1 MPSSPI
7 SSRHRLSRT
16 LWASLAVSALV
27 SCGGGS
33 GGDAPPPPPPP
44 PPPATPLALLAGTT
58 EGPGTQD
65 GLSTAAKIST
75 ESGGMAL
82 APNGD
87 VLITDPGNQT
97 IRRLA
102 PTGQLSTWAGGGP
115 TRSDASSEGP
125 RYLDAAGTAARF
137 NVPLAVAVDAAGNAY
152 VADAG
157 NHLVRK
163 IDAAGN
169 VTTLAGQ
176 VGVCGN
182 ADGTGTAA
190 TLCSPTSIA
199 VDREGNVYVSE
210 WAPTL
215 QDFSQT
221 PTGNPIRKITPA
233 GAVTTVIFRASQN
246 ATPGFGR
253 NNPSRLYPV
262 NLATDSTGALY
273 AADPNDHVVR
283 KYAPNG
289 QATVLSGTV
298 ALNNAGHVDGA
309 ASAAK
314 FGALQAIA
322 IDRSNRV
329 FVLDRHEGTPV
340 REIAADGSVTTVR
353 RAADC
358 NYGADGLPPAFC
370 AGKRLA
376 VDAEGRFL
384 ITESG
389 PSDTFQTYAV
399 IYRMPR
405 NGAPDLQVGTAPLP
419 GHADGR
425 GSAARFDS
433 PGALAVDKAGTL
445 YVRDRN
451 NAALR
456 TVTPDGTVA
465 TLGRAKNPCAQ
476 VTGPINDVAYCGSAP
491 LSIDGAGNIY
501 SYDFKRILKTSPA
514 GNVTVHADLT
524 AAFDAI
530 PGFLLE
536 GLTGMVVDSG
546 GTVYAVSLR
555 SVIFKITPAGAVSV
569 FAGNPNARGHADG
582 PAASAQFSAMGH
594 MTMDPAGNL
603 YVVDGRYHNATGVG
617 PTVRKITPAGVVSTI
632 AGRPDL
638 PPGLVDGPA
647 ASAQLTVDT
656 GAPISD
662 SHAWLAADAS
672 GNVYVTDPRNRVVRK
687 IGADGQVSTLVGQR
701 WNKGFA
707 AGPLQGLIDEPTGIA
722 VNGATLYLST
732 SNAVAAVKL
741 P

>member
-1 MPSSPI
+1 MQRSTFFRP
-7 SSRHRLSRT
+7 RLSLT
-16 LWASLAVSALV
+16 VLALLAVSVLV
-27 SCGGGS
+27 ACGGGS
-33 GGDAPPPPPPP
+33 GDTTAPPPPP

-58 EGPGTQD
+58 DGPGLQD
-65 GLSTAAKIST
+65 GLGTAARIST
-75 ESGGMAL
+75 QSGGMAL
-82 APNGD
+82 TPAGD
-87 VLITDPGNQT
+87 VLIADPGNHR
-97 IRRLA
+97 IRKLSA
-102 PTGQLSTWAGGGP
+102 AGQLTTMAGGGA
-115 TRSDASSEGP
+115 TASDLSDPGP
-125 RYLDAAGTAARF
+125 RYLDGSSTAARF
-137 NVPLAVAVDAAGNAY
+137 NAPQAVAVDAAGNTY
-152 VADAG
+152 VADTG
-157 NHLVRK
+157 NHVVRK
-163 IDAAGN
+163 IDPSGN

-176 VGVCGN
+176 VGVFGN
-182 ADGTGTAA
+182 SDGAGTAA
-190 TLCSPTSIA
+190 TLYSPTSIA
-199 VDREGNVYVSE
+199 VDKDGNVYVSE

-215 QDFSQT
+215 LDISRT

-233 GAVTTVIFRASQN
+233 GVVSTVIFRASQN
-246 ATPGFGR
+246 VTAGSGR
-253 NNPSRLYPV
+253 IIPDRLYPV
-262 NLATDSTGALY
+262 HLATDSTGALY

-298 ALNNAGHVDGA
+298 GLNNAGHVDGA

-322 IDRSNRV
+322 IDRANRV
-329 FVLDRHEGTPV
+329 FVLDRYAGTPL

-358 NYGADGLPPAFC
+358 NYGADGLPPTFC
-370 AGKRLA
+370 ASKHLA

-384 ITESG
+384 VTENGTS
-389 PSDTFQTYAV
+389 SAFQSYAV
-399 IYRMPR
+399 LYRMPR
-405 NGAPDLQVGTAPLP
+405 TGAPDLQVGTASLV

-425 GSAARFDS
+425 GSAARFNS

-451 NAALR
+451 NAVLR

-465 TLGRAKNPCAQ
+465 TLGRANNPCAQ
-476 VTGPINDVAYCGSAP
+476 FTGPINDVAFCGSAP

-524 AAFDAI
+524 ATFDAI

-594 MTMDPAGNL
+594 MTIDAAGNL
-603 YVVDGRYHNATGVG
+603 YVVDGRYHYVLGVG

-638 PPGLVDGPA
+638 PPGLTDGPA
-647 ASAQLTVDT
+647 ASAQLTVDIN
-656 GAPISD
+656 APISD
-662 SHAWLAADAS
+662 SHAWLATDAA

-687 IGADGQVSTLVGQR
+687 ISTDGQVSTLVGQR

-707 AGPLQGLIDEPTGIA
+707 AGPLPGWIDEPTGIA
-722 VNGATLYLST
+722 VHGATLYLST
-732 SNAVAAVKL
+732 SNAIAAVKL

>member
-1 MPSSPI
+1 MPDSSTR
-7 SSRHRLSRT
+7 SRRRLSHS
-16 LWASLAVSALV
+16 LWTSLAVSALV

-33 GGDAPPPPPPP
+33 GGDAPPPPP

-65 GLSTAAKIST
+65 GLSTAAKISI

-125 RYLDAAGTAARF
+125 RYLDASGTAARF
-137 NVPLAVAVDAAGNAY
+137 NVPQAVAVDAAGNAY

-169 VTTLAGQ
+169 VTTLAGK

-199 VDREGNVYVSE
+199 VDREGNVFVSE
-210 WAPTL
+210 WAPNL
-215 QDFSQT
+215 QDISQT

-233 GAVTTVIFRASQN
+233 GVVTTVVFRASQY

-253 NNPSRLYPV
+253 NNPDRLYPV
-262 NLATDSTGALY
+262 NLATDSAGTLY

-298 ALNNAGHVDGA
+298 TLNNAGYVDGA

-314 FGALQAIA
+314 FGVLQAIA

-329 FVLDRHEGTPV
+329 FVLDRYEGTPV
-340 REIAADGSVTTVR
+340 REIAVDGSVTTVR
-353 RAADC
+353 RADSC
-358 NYGADGLPPAFC
+358 SFGPNMLPQPFC
-370 AGKRLA
+370 AGKHLA
-376 VDAEGRFL
+376 VDAEGRIL
-384 ITESG
+384 ITENG
-389 PSDTFQTYAV
+389 PTDAYRTYAV
-399 IYRMPR
+399 VYRTPR
-405 NGAPDLQVGTAPLP
+405 AGAPDLQVGTASLP

-433 PGALAVDKAGTL
+433 PGALAVDKAGLL

-456 TVTPDGTVA
+456 TVTSDGTVA
-465 TLGRAKNPCAQ
+465 TLGRAKNPCEQ
-476 VTGPINDVAYCGSAP
+476 MTGPINDVAFCGSAP

-501 SYDFKRILKTSPA
+501 SFDFKRILKTTPA
-514 GNVTVHADLT
+514 GNVTVHADLS
-524 AAFDAI
+524 AQLDAI
-530 PGFLLE
+530 PSFLLQ
-536 GLTGMVVDSG
+536 GLTGMVADIG
-546 GTVYAVSLR
+546 GTVYAVSLQG
-555 SVIFKITPAGAVSV
+555 VVFKVTPAGAVSV

-582 PAASAQFSAMGH
+582 PAASAQFSALGH
-594 MTMDPAGNL
+594 MTIDAAGNV
-603 YVVDGRYHNATGVG
+603 YVVDGRYHNITGIG
-617 PTVRKITPAGVVSTI
+617 PTIRKITPAGVVSTI

-638 PPGLVDGPA
+638 PPALVDGPV

-656 GAPISD
+656 GAVISD
-662 SHAWLAADAS
+662 SQAWLAADAS

-707 AGPLQGLIDEPTGIA
+707 AGPLPGFIDEPTGIA
-722 VNGATLYLST
+722 VNGSTLYLST
-732 SNAVAAVKL
+732 SNALAAVKL

>member
-1 MPSSPI
+1 MPDASTC
-7 SSRHRLSRT
+7 SRRRLSHS
-16 LWASLAVSALV
+16 LWTSLAMSALV

-33 GGDAPPPPPPP
+33 GGDAPPP

-125 RYLDAAGTAARF
+125 RYLDASGTAARF
-137 NVPLAVAVDAAGNAY
+137 NVPQAVAVDAAGNAY

-169 VTTLAGQ
+169 VTTLAGK

-199 VDREGNVYVSE
+199 VDREGNVFVSE

-215 QDFSQT
+215 QDISLT

-233 GAVTTVIFRASQN
+233 GVVTTVIFRASQY
-246 ATPGFGR
+246 ATPGFGSY
-253 NNPSRLYPV
+253 NPDRLYPV
-262 NLATDSTGALY
+262 NLATDSAGTLY

-298 ALNNAGHVDGA
+298 TLNNAGYVDGA

-329 FVLDRHEGTPV
+329 FVLDRYEGTPV

-353 RAADC
+353 RADNC
-358 NYGADGLPPAFC
+358 SFGPNMLPQPFC
-370 AGKRLA
+370 AGKHLA
-376 VDAEGRFL
+376 VDAEGRIL
-384 ITESG
+384 ITENG
-389 PSDTFQTYAV
+389 PSDAYRTYAV
-399 IYRMPR
+399 VYRTPR
-405 NGAPDLQVGTAPLP
+405 AGAPDLQVGTASLA
-419 GHADGR
+419 GHTDGR

-456 TVTPDGTVA
+456 TVTSDGTVA

-476 VTGPINDVAYCGSAP
+476 MTGPINDVAFCGSAP

-501 SYDFKRILKTSPA
+501 SFDFKRILKTTPA
-514 GNVTVHADLT
+514 GNVTVHADLS
-524 AAFDAI
+524 AQLDAI
-530 PGFLLE
+530 PGFLLQ
-536 GLTGMVVDSG
+536 GLTGMVTDIG
-546 GTVYAVSLR
+546 GTVYAVSLQG
-555 SVIFKITPAGAVSV
+555 VVFKVTPAGAVSV

-582 PAASAQFSAMGH
+582 PAASAQFSALGQ
-594 MTMDPAGNL
+594 MTIDAEGNV
-603 YVVDGRYHNATGVG
+603 YVVDGRYHNITGIG

-638 PPGLVDGPA
+638 PPALVDGPV

-656 GAPISD
+656 GAAISD

-707 AGPLQGLIDEPTGIA
+707 AGPLPGFIDEPTGIA
-722 VNGATLYLST
+722 VNGSTLYLST
-732 SNAVAAVKL
+732 SNALAAVKL

>member
-1 MPSSPI
+1 MPDASTC
-7 SSRHRLSRT
+7 SRRRLSHS
-16 LWASLAVSALV
+16 LWTSLAMSALV

-33 GGDAPPPPPPP
+33 GGDAPPP

-125 RYLDAAGTAARF
+125 RYLDASGTAARF
-137 NVPLAVAVDAAGNAY
+137 NVPQAVAVDAAGNAY

-169 VTTLAGQ
+169 VTTLAGK

-199 VDREGNVYVSE
+199 VDREGNVFVSE

-215 QDFSQT
+215 QDISLT

-233 GAVTTVIFRASQN
+233 GVVTTVIFRASQY
-246 ATPGFGR
+246 ATPGFGSY
-253 NNPSRLYPV
+253 NPDRLYPV
-262 NLATDSTGALY
+262 NLATDSAGTLY

-298 ALNNAGHVDGA
+298 TLNNAGYVDGA

-329 FVLDRHEGTPV
+329 FVLDRYEGTPV

-353 RAADC
+353 RADNC
-358 NYGADGLPPAFC
+358 SFGPNMLPQPFC
-370 AGKRLA
+370 AGKHLA
-376 VDAEGRFL
+376 VDAEGRIL
-384 ITESG
+384 ITENG
-389 PSDTFQTYAV
+389 PSDAYRTYAV
-399 IYRMPR
+399 VYRTPR
-405 NGAPDLQVGTAPLP
+405 AGAPDLQVGTASLA
-419 GHADGR
+419 GHTDGR

-456 TVTPDGTVA
+456 TVTSDGTVA

-476 VTGPINDVAYCGSAP
+476 MTGPINDVAFCGSAP

-501 SYDFKRILKTSPA
+501 SFDFKRILKTTPA
-514 GNVTVHADLT
+514 GNVTVHADLS
-524 AAFDAI
+524 AQLDAI
-530 PGFLLE
+530 PGFLLQ
-536 GLTGMVVDSG
+536 GLTGMVTDIG
-546 GTVYAVSLR
+546 GTVYAVSLQG
-555 SVIFKITPAGAVSV
+555 VVFKVTPAGAVSV

-582 PAASAQFSAMGH
+582 PAASAQFSALGQ
-594 MTMDPAGNL
+594 MTIDAAGNV
-603 YVVDGRYHNATGVG
+603 YVVDGRYHNITGIG

-638 PPGLVDGPA
+638 PPALVDGPV

-656 GAPISD
+656 GAAISD

-707 AGPLQGLIDEPTGIA
+707 AGPLPGFIDEPTGIA
-722 VNGATLYLST
+722 VNGSTLYLST
-732 SNAVAAVKL
+732 SNALAAVKL

>member
-1 MPSSPI
+1 
-7 SSRHRLSRT
+7 
-16 LWASLAVSALV
+16 
-27 SCGGGS
+27 
-33 GGDAPPPPPPP
+33 
-44 PPPATPLALLAGTT
+44 
-58 EGPGTQD
+58 
-65 GLSTAAKIST
+65 
-75 ESGGMAL
+75 MAL

-125 RYLDAAGTAARF
+125 RYLDASGTAARF
-137 NVPLAVAVDAAGNAY
+137 NVPQAVAVDAAGNAY

-169 VTTLAGQ
+169 VTTLAGK

-199 VDREGNVYVSE
+199 VDREGNVFVSE
-210 WAPTL
+210 WAPNL
-215 QDFSQT
+215 QDISQT

-233 GAVTTVIFRASQN
+233 GVVTTVIFRASQY

-253 NNPSRLYPV
+253 NNPDRLYPV
-262 NLATDSTGALY
+262 NLATDSAGTLY

-298 ALNNAGHVDGA
+298 TLNNAGYVDGA

-314 FGALQAIA
+314 FGVLQAIA

-329 FVLDRHEGTPV
+329 FVLDRYEGTPV

-353 RAADC
+353 RADSC
-358 NYGADGLPPAFC
+358 SFGPNMLPQPFC
-370 AGKRLA
+370 AGKHLA
-376 VDAEGRFL
+376 VDAEGRIL
-384 ITESG
+384 ITENG
-389 PSDTFQTYAV
+389 PTDAYRTYAV
-399 IYRMPR
+399 VYRTPR
-405 NGAPDLQVGTAPLP
+405 AGAPDLQVGTASLA
-419 GHADGR
+419 GHTDGR

-433 PGALAVDKAGTL
+433 PGALAVDKAGLL

-456 TVTPDGTVA
+456 TVTSDGTVA
-465 TLGRAKNPCAQ
+465 TLGRAKNPCEQ
-476 VTGPINDVAYCGSAP
+476 MTGPINDVAFCGSAP

-501 SYDFKRILKTSPA
+501 SFDFKRILKTTPA
-514 GNVTVHADLT
+514 GNVTVHADLS
-524 AAFDAI
+524 AQLDAI
-530 PGFLLE
+530 PSFLLQ
-536 GLTGMVVDSG
+536 GLTGMVADIG
-546 GTVYAVSLR
+546 GTVYAVSLQG
-555 SVIFKITPAGAVSV
+555 VVFKVTPAGAVSV

-582 PAASAQFSAMGH
+582 PAASAQFSALGH
-594 MTMDPAGNL
+594 MTIDAAGNV
-603 YVVDGRYHNATGVG
+603 YVVDGRYHNITGIG
-617 PTVRKITPAGVVSTI
+617 PTIRKITPAGVVSTI

-638 PPGLVDGPA
+638 PPALVDGPV

-656 GAPISD
+656 GAVISD

-707 AGPLQGLIDEPTGIA
+707 AGPLPGFIDEPTGIA
-722 VNGATLYLST
+722 VNGSTLYLST
-732 SNAVAAVKL
+732 SNALAAVKL

>member
-1 MPSSPI
+1 MPDASTC
-7 SSRHRLSRT
+7 SRRRLSHS
-16 LWASLAVSALV
+16 LWTSLAMSALV

-33 GGDAPPPPPPP
+33 GGDAPPP

-125 RYLDAAGTAARF
+125 RYLDASGTAARF
-137 NVPLAVAVDAAGNAY
+137 NVPQAVAVDAAGNAY

-169 VTTLAGQ
+169 VTTLAGK

-199 VDREGNVYVSE
+199 VDREGNVFVSE

-215 QDFSQT
+215 QDISLT

-233 GAVTTVIFRASQN
+233 GVVTTVIFRASQY
-246 ATPGFGR
+246 ATPGFGSY
-253 NNPSRLYPV
+253 NPDRLYPV
-262 NLATDSTGALY
+262 NLATDSAGTLY

-298 ALNNAGHVDGA
+298 ALNNAGYVDGA

-329 FVLDRHEGTPV
+329 FVLDRYEGTPV
-340 REIAADGSVTTVR
+340 REIATDGSVTTVR
-353 RAADC
+353 RADNC
-358 NYGADGLPPAFC
+358 SFGPNMLPQPFC
-370 AGKRLA
+370 AGKHLA

-384 ITESG
+384 ITENG
-389 PSDTFQTYAV
+389 PSDAYRTYAV
-399 IYRMPR
+399 VYRTPR
-405 NGAPDLQVGTAPLP
+405 AGAPDLQVGTASLA
-419 GHADGR
+419 GHTDGR

-456 TVTPDGTVA
+456 TVTSDGTVA

-476 VTGPINDVAYCGSAP
+476 MTGPINDVAFCGSAP

-501 SYDFKRILKTSPA
+501 SFDFKRILKTTPA
-514 GNVTVHADLT
+514 GNVTVHADLS
-524 AAFDAI
+524 AQLDAI
-530 PGFLLE
+530 PGFLLQ
-536 GLTGMVVDSG
+536 GLTGMVADIG
-546 GTVYAVSLR
+546 GTVYAVSLQG
-555 SVIFKITPAGAVSV
+555 VVFKVTPAGAVSV

-582 PAASAQFSAMGH
+582 PAASAQFSALGQ
-594 MTMDPAGNL
+594 MTIDAEGNV
-603 YVVDGRYHNATGVG
+603 YVVDGRYHNITGIG

-638 PPGLVDGPA
+638 PPALVDGPV

-656 GAPISD
+656 GAAISD

-707 AGPLQGLIDEPTGIA
+707 AGPLPGFIDEPTGIA
-722 VNGATLYLST
+722 VNGSTLYLST
-732 SNAVAAVKL
+732 SNALAAVKL

>member
-1 MPSSPI
+1 MPDSSTC
-7 SSRHRLSRT
+7 SRRRLSHS
-16 LWASLAVSALV
+16 LWTSLAMSALV

-33 GGDAPPPPPPP
+33 GGDAPPP

-125 RYLDAAGTAARF
+125 RYLDASGTAARF
-137 NVPLAVAVDAAGNAY
+137 NVPQAVAVDAAGNAY

-169 VTTLAGQ
+169 VTTLAGK

-190 TLCSPTSIA
+190 TLCSPTSLA
-199 VDREGNVYVSE
+199 VDREGNVFVSE

-215 QDFSQT
+215 QDISQT

-233 GAVTTVIFRASQN
+233 GVVTTVIFRASQY

-253 NNPSRLYPV
+253 NNPDRLYPV
-262 NLATDSTGALY
+262 NLATDSAGTLY

-298 ALNNAGHVDGA
+298 ALNNAGYVDGA

-329 FVLDRHEGTPV
+329 FVLDRYEGTPV

-353 RAADC
+353 RADNC
-358 NYGADGLPPAFC
+358 SFGPNMLPQPFC
-370 AGKRLA
+370 AGKHLA

-384 ITESG
+384 ITENG
-389 PSDTFQTYAV
+389 PSDAYRTYAV
-399 IYRMPR
+399 VYRAPR
-405 NGAPDLQVGTAPLP
+405 AGAPDLQVGTASLA
-419 GHADGR
+419 GHTDGR

-456 TVTPDGTVA
+456 TVTSDGTVA

-476 VTGPINDVAYCGSAP
+476 MTGPINDVAFCGSAP

-501 SYDFKRILKTSPA
+501 SFDFKRILKTTPA
-514 GNVTVHADLT
+514 GNVTVHADLS
-524 AAFDAI
+524 AQLDAI
-530 PGFLLE
+530 PGFLLQ
-536 GLTGMVVDSG
+536 GLTGMVADIG
-546 GTVYAVSLR
+546 GTVYAVSLQG
-555 SVIFKITPAGAVSV
+555 VVFKVTPAGAVSV
-569 FAGNPNARGHADG
+569 FAGNPSARGHADG
-582 PAASAQFSAMGH
+582 PAASAQFSALGQ
-594 MTMDPAGNL
+594 MTIDAAGNV
-603 YVVDGRYHNATGVG
+603 YVVDGRYHNITGIG

-638 PPGLVDGPA
+638 PPALVDGPV

-656 GAPISD
+656 GAAISD

-707 AGPLQGLIDEPTGIA
+707 AGPLPGFIDEPTGIA
-722 VNGATLYLST
+722 VNGSTLYLST
-732 SNAVAAVKL
+732 SNALAAVKL

>member
-1 MPSSPI
+1 MPDSSTC
-7 SSRHRLSRT
+7 SRRRLSRS
-16 LWASLAVSALV
+16 LWTSLAMSALV

-33 GGDAPPPPPPP
+33 GGDAPPPPP

-65 GLSTAAKIST
+65 GLSTAAKISI

-125 RYLDAAGTAARF
+125 RYLDASGTAARF
-137 NVPLAVAVDAAGNAY
+137 NVPQAVAVDAAGNAY

-169 VTTLAGQ
+169 VTTLAGK

-199 VDREGNVYVSE
+199 VDREGNVFVSE
-210 WAPTL
+210 WAPNL
-215 QDFSQT
+215 QDISQT

-233 GAVTTVIFRASQN
+233 GVVTTVIFRASQY

-253 NNPSRLYPV
+253 NNPDRLYPV
-262 NLATDSTGALY
+262 NLATDSAGTLY

-298 ALNNAGHVDGA
+298 TLNNAGYVDGA

-314 FGALQAIA
+314 FGVLQAIA

-329 FVLDRHEGTPV
+329 FVLDRYEGTPV

-353 RAADC
+353 RADSC
-358 NYGADGLPPAFC
+358 SFGPNMLPQPFC
-370 AGKRLA
+370 AGKHLA
-376 VDAEGRFL
+376 VDAEGRIL
-384 ITESG
+384 ITENG
-389 PSDTFQTYAV
+389 PTDAYRTYAV
-399 IYRMPR
+399 VYRTPR
-405 NGAPDLQVGTAPLP
+405 AGAPDLQVGTASLA
-419 GHADGR
+419 GHTDGR

-433 PGALAVDKAGTL
+433 PGALAVDKAGLL

-456 TVTPDGTVA
+456 TVTSDGTVA
-465 TLGRAKNPCAQ
+465 TLGRAKNPCEKM
-476 VTGPINDVAYCGSAP
+476 TGPINDVAFCGSAP

-501 SYDFKRILKTSPA
+501 SFDFKRILKTTPA
-514 GNVTVHADLT
+514 GNVTVHADLS
-524 AAFDAI
+524 AQLDAI
-530 PGFLLE
+530 PSFLLQ
-536 GLTGMVVDSG
+536 GLTGMVADIG
-546 GTVYAVSLR
+546 GTVYAVSLQG
-555 SVIFKITPAGAVSV
+555 VVFKVTPAGAVSV

-582 PAASAQFSAMGH
+582 LAASAQFSALGH
-594 MTMDPAGNL
+594 MTIDAAGNV
-603 YVVDGRYHNATGVG
+603 YVVDGRYHNITGIG
-617 PTVRKITPAGVVSTI
+617 PTIRKITPAGVVSTI

-638 PPGLVDGPA
+638 PPALVDGPV

-656 GAPISD
+656 GAVISD

-707 AGPLQGLIDEPTGIA
+707 AGPLPGFIDEPTGIA
-722 VNGATLYLST
+722 VNGSTLYLST
-732 SNAVAAVKL
+732 SNALAAVKL

>member
-1 MPSSPI
+1 MPDSSTR
-7 SSRHRLSRT
+7 SRRRLSHS
-16 LWASLAVSALV
+16 LWTSLAVSALV

-33 GGDAPPPPPPP
+33 GGDAPPPPP

-65 GLSTAAKIST
+65 GLSTAAKISI

-125 RYLDAAGTAARF
+125 RYLDASGTAARF
-137 NVPLAVAVDAAGNAY
+137 NVPQAVAVDAAGNAY

-169 VTTLAGQ
+169 VTTLAGK

-182 ADGTGTAA
+182 ADGTGMAA

-199 VDREGNVYVSE
+199 VDREGNVFVSE
-210 WAPTL
+210 WAPNL
-215 QDFSQT
+215 QDISQT

-233 GAVTTVIFRASQN
+233 GVVTTVVFRASQY

-253 NNPSRLYPV
+253 NNPDRLYPV
-262 NLATDSTGALY
+262 NLATDSAGTLY

-298 ALNNAGHVDGA
+298 TLNNAGYVDGA

-314 FGALQAIA
+314 FGVLQAIA

-329 FVLDRHEGTPV
+329 FVLDRYEGTPV
-340 REIAADGSVTTVR
+340 REIAVDGSVTTVR
-353 RAADC
+353 RADSC
-358 NYGADGLPPAFC
+358 SFGPNMLPQPFC
-370 AGKRLA
+370 AGKHLA
-376 VDAEGRFL
+376 VDAEGRIL
-384 ITESG
+384 ITENG
-389 PSDTFQTYAV
+389 PTDAYRTYAV
-399 IYRMPR
+399 VYRTPR
-405 NGAPDLQVGTAPLP
+405 AGAPDLQVGTASLP
-419 GHADGR
+419 GHADGS

-433 PGALAVDKAGTL
+433 PGALAVDKAGLL

-456 TVTPDGTVA
+456 TVTSDGTVA
-465 TLGRAKNPCAQ
+465 TLGRAKNPCEQ
-476 VTGPINDVAYCGSAP
+476 MTGPINDVAFCGSAP

-501 SYDFKRILKTSPA
+501 SFDFKRILKTTPA
-514 GNVTVHADLT
+514 GNVTVHADLS
-524 AAFDAI
+524 AQLDAI
-530 PGFLLE
+530 PSFLLQ
-536 GLTGMVVDSG
+536 GLTGMVADIG
-546 GTVYAVSLR
+546 GTVYAVSLQG
-555 SVIFKITPAGAVSV
+555 VVFKVTPAGAVSV

-582 PAASAQFSAMGH
+582 PAASAQFSALGH
-594 MTMDPAGNL
+594 MTIDAAGNV
-603 YVVDGRYHNATGVG
+603 YVVDGRYHNITGIG
-617 PTVRKITPAGVVSTI
+617 PTIRKITPAGVVSTI
-632 AGRPDL
+632 AGRPYL
-638 PPGLVDGPA
+638 PPALVDGPV

-656 GAPISD
+656 GAVISD
-662 SHAWLAADAS
+662 SQAWLAADAS

-707 AGPLQGLIDEPTGIA
+707 AGPLPGFIDEPTGIA
-722 VNGATLYLST
+722 VNGSTLYLST
-732 SNAVAAVKL
+732 SNALAAVKL

>member
-1 MPSSPI
+1 MPDSSTR
-7 SSRHRLSRT
+7 SRRRLSHS
-16 LWASLAVSALV
+16 LWTSLAVSALV

-33 GGDAPPPPPPP
+33 GGDAPPPPS

-65 GLSTAAKIST
+65 GLSTAAKISI

-125 RYLDAAGTAARF
+125 RYLDASGTAARF
-137 NVPLAVAVDAAGNAY
+137 NVPQAVAVDAAGNAY

-169 VTTLAGQ
+169 VTTLAGK

-199 VDREGNVYVSE
+199 VDREGNVFVSE
-210 WAPTL
+210 WAPNL
-215 QDFSQT
+215 QDISQT

-233 GAVTTVIFRASQN
+233 GVVTTVIFRASQY

-253 NNPSRLYPV
+253 NNPDRLYPV
-262 NLATDSTGALY
+262 NLATDSAGTLY

-298 ALNNAGHVDGA
+298 TLNNAGYVDGA

-314 FGALQAIA
+314 FGVLQAIA

-329 FVLDRHEGTPV
+329 FVLDRYEGTPV

-353 RAADC
+353 RADNC
-358 NYGADGLPPAFC
+358 SFGPNMLPQPFC
-370 AGKRLA
+370 AGKHLA
-376 VDAEGRFL
+376 VDAEGRIL
-384 ITESG
+384 ITENG
-389 PSDTFQTYAV
+389 PTDAYRTHAV
-399 IYRMPR
+399 VYRTPR
-405 NGAPDLQVGTAPLP
+405 VGAPDLQVGTASLA

-433 PGALAVDKAGTL
+433 PGALAVDKAGLL

-456 TVTPDGTVA
+456 TVTSDGTVA

-476 VTGPINDVAYCGSAP
+476 MTGPINDVAFCGSAP

-501 SYDFKRILKTSPA
+501 SFDFKRILKTSPA
-514 GNVTVHADLT
+514 GNVTVHADLS
-524 AAFDAI
+524 AQLDAI

-536 GLTGMVVDSG
+536 GLTGMVADSG
-546 GTVYAVSLR
+546 GTVYAVSLQG
-555 SVIFKITPAGAVSV
+555 VVFKVTPAGAVSV

-582 PAASAQFSAMGH
+582 PAASAQFSALGH
-594 MTMDPAGNL
+594 MTIDAAGNL
-603 YVVDGRYHNATGVG
+603 YVVDGRYHNVTGVG
-617 PTVRKITPAGVVSTI
+617 PTIRKITPAGVVSTI

-638 PPGLVDGPA
+638 PPALVDGPM

-656 GAPISD
+656 GAAISD

-707 AGPLQGLIDEPTGIA
+707 AGLLPGFIDEPTGIA
-722 VNGATLYLST
+722 VNGSTLYLST
-732 SNAVAAVKL
+732 SNALAAVKL